1 MKINFPL
8 IFKLT
13 IVFVYMATSG
23 YSQAPVKN
31 NIPFERDM
39 KTGYLINYFFM
50 SPKPY
55 CWEKEAIYLSGWEVD
70 KSGGTFSFS
79 PSGKYPESFAFNID
93 WFRLEDTSETKSIN
107 ISHQIA
113 RQTEGFITL
122 EFRFR
127 LPKKMD
133 HACWQLKD
141 LKDAGVSITT
151 LDNILYVESKSGK
164 KIPLQ
169 SIEPDKEY
177 GVQAHVDLSNQKA
190 DYYVD
195 GHLKA
200 KNVPFLHPIKT
211 VDYFSTQT
219 GDAATGQMYLNPV
232 NIFKGYAVNET
243 FVTCNKGVLP
253 SHWERDKGTASVEEF
268 ECGTKPDIFSLYLQP
283 DANSKATHVMR
294 EFTSLEG
301 KVVWESRFLVPG
313 ENCEASLELVSK
325 QNFGVKIGITKD
337 NIVFYEADGKT
348 VILVSG
354 FRTNLWYMLKLI
366 ANQEAGTADIYINGK
381 LIAEKVHYSNNGLRF
396 EKLQF
401 SSDSPLWIDDVE
413 LYSWSD
419 YPANYV
425 PEPQAIASKD
435 DYVLGVQSCNL
446 WKEGRAYAG
455 WEYVYP
461 FSNNRKPYLGWY
473 DEGNPE
479 VVDWE
484 IKWQVEHGI
493 GFELHCWYRPN
504 NAVNNPIKDGVLD
517 ENITK
522 GLFSARYS
530 YKTKFAIMCTDEG
543 ACITNFKDF
552 QGNIIPYW
560 IEYFFKDPRYMKIEG
575 KPLLSIYSKDN
586 WVKMFGGEEEGRR
599 AILILREEVKK
610 AGFPGIVIF
619 MEDRNA
625 DVSSLQAK
633 KSLGVDAI
641 YSYTWFT
648 DDAKVEKERMIAQRD
663 TALSVGLP
671 VIPAISMGW
680 DREAW
685 GVHDGGFIPVNDY
698 KELAEWTK
706 DIFMPSLPA
715 NSLGL
720 KMLLLANWNEFGEGH
735 FLMPSS
741 LAGFGYIDALREV
754 FTNDSKHVDVAPTD
768 LQKKRFT
775 VLYPK
780 D

>member
-1 MKINFPL
+1 MKYSIIL
-8 IFKLT
+8 KLA
-13 IVFVYMATSG
+13 IVFELLASG
-23 YSQAPVKN
+23 VYSQTPVINAK
-31 NIPFERDM
+31 PFERDL
-39 KTGYLINYFFM
+39 KTGYLLNYFFM

-55 CWEKEAIYLSGWEVD
+55 CWEKEEIYLSGWEVD

-79 PSGKYPESFAFNID
+79 PTGKYPESFAFNID
-93 WFRLEDTSETKSIN
+93 WFRLEDTSETKSVC

-113 RQTEGFITL
+113 RQTEGSLTL

-151 LDNILYVESKSGK
+151 IDNTLFVESKAGK
-164 KIPLQ
+164 KVSLQ
-169 SIEPDKEY
+169 SVESDREY
-177 GVQAHVDLSNQKA
+177 GVQAVVDLSNQKA

-195 GHLKA
+195 GLLKA
-200 KNVPFLHPIKT
+200 KNVPFLNPIKT
-211 VDYFSTQT
+211 VDYFSAQT
-219 GDAATGQMYLNPV
+219 GHKATGQLYINPV
-232 NIFKGYAVNET
+232 SIFKGYAVNET
-243 FVTCNKGVLP
+243 FVTCGKGVLP
-253 SHWERDKGTASVEEF
+253 ANWDGDKGIASVEEF
-268 ECGTKPDIFSLYLQP
+268 ECGTKPDIYSLYLQP
-283 DANSKATHVMR
+283 ATNSKSTQVTR
-294 EFTSLEG
+294 KFSSLEG

-313 ENCEASLELVSK
+313 ENCKASMELVSK
-325 QNFGVKIGITKD
+325 QNLGLKIGLTKD
-337 NIVFYEADGKT
+337 KLLFYEATGKEK
-348 VILVSG
+348 ILVSA
-354 FRTNLWYMLKLI
+354 FRANLWYMLKVI
-366 ANQEAGTADIYINGK
+366 ANQEDGTADIYINGK
-381 LIAEKVHYSNNGLRF
+381 LIAEKVQYSNNGLHF

-401 SSDSPLWIDDVE
+401 ISDSPLWIDDVE

-419 YPANYV
+419 YPADYV
-425 PEPQAIASKD
+425 PEPQPVTSKENFI
-435 DYVLGVQSCNL
+435 LGVQSCNL

-455 WEYVYP
+455 WDYIYP

-484 IKWQVEHGI
+484 IKWKVEHGI

-517 ENITK
+517 QNIIK
-522 GLFSARYS
+522 GLFNARYS

-543 ACITNFKDF
+543 ACITNIKDF
-552 QGNIIPYW
+552 QENIIPYW
-560 IEYFFKDPRYMKIEG
+560 IEYFFKDPRYMKIDE

-586 WVKMFGGEEEGRR
+586 WIKMFGGEEEGHR
-599 AILILREEVKK
+599 AISLLREEVKK
-610 AGFPGIVIF
+610 SGFPGIVIF

-625 DVSSLQAK
+625 DVSTLKAK
-633 KSLGVDAI
+633 KNLGVDAC

-648 DDAKVEKERMIAQRD
+648 DDAKVEKDRMIAQRD
-663 TALSVGLP
+663 SAISVGLP

-698 KELAEWTK
+698 EELAKWTK
-706 DIFMPSLPA
+706 DIFMPSLPT
-715 NSLGL
+715 NSLGR

-741 LAGFGYIDALREV
+741 LAGFGYLDALREV
-754 FTNDSKHVDVAPTD
+754 FTNDSNHVDIAPTD

>member
-8 IFKLT
+8 ILRLT
-13 IVFVYMATSG
+13 FVLGHMATIG

-31 NIPFERDM
+31 KIPFERDL
-39 KTGYLINYFFM
+39 KVGYLLNYFFM

-55 CWEKEAIYLSGWEVD
+55 CWEKKEIYLSGWEVD

-79 PSGKYPESFAFNID
+79 PPGKYPENFAFNID
-93 WFRLEDTSETKSIN
+93 WFRLEDTSKTKSVN

-113 RQTEGFITL
+113 RQTEGYLTL

-151 LDNILYVESKSGK
+151 INNNLYVESKAGK
-164 KIPLQ
+164 KILLQ
-169 SIEPDKEY
+169 SVESDREY
-177 GVQAHVDLSNQKA
+177 GVQAIVDIGNQKA

-195 GHLKA
+195 GLLKA
-200 KNVPFLHPIKT
+200 ENVPFLNPIKN
-211 VDYFSTQT
+211 VDYFSAQT
-219 GDAATGQMYLNPV
+219 GDSATGQLYLNPV
-232 NIFKGYAVNET
+232 NIFKGYSVNET
-243 FVTCNKGVLP
+243 FVTCGKGVLP
-253 SHWERDKGTASVEEF
+253 ANWDEDKGNASVEEF
-268 ECGTKPDIFSLYLQP
+268 ECGTKPDIFSLYLKP
-283 DANSKATHVMR
+283 DTNSKSTQVSR
-294 EFTSLEG
+294 KFPSLEG

-313 ENCEASLELVSK
+313 NNCEASLQLVSK
-325 QNFGVKIGITKD
+325 QNLGVKIGITKD
-337 NIVFYEADGKT
+337 KLVFYEVDGKT
-348 VILVSG
+348 VILISDL
-354 FRTNLWYMLKLI
+354 RTNLWYMLKVI
-366 ANQEAGTADIYINGK
+366 ADQKVGTADIFINGK
-381 LIAEKVHYSNNGLRF
+381 MIGEKVHYSNNGLHF
-396 EKLQF
+396 EKFQF
-401 SSDSPLWIDDVE
+401 SSDSPFWIDDVE

-425 PEPQAIASKD
+425 PEPQAITSKD
-435 DYVLGVQSCNL
+435 NYILGVQSCNL

-455 WEYVYP
+455 WEYIYP
-461 FSNNRKPYLGWY
+461 LSHTRKPYLGWY

-479 VVDWE
+479 EVDWE

-517 ENITK
+517 QNIIK
-522 GLFSARYS
+522 GLFNARYS
-530 YKTKFAIMCTDEG
+530 HKTKFAIMCTNEG

-552 QGNIIPYW
+552 QENIIPYW
-560 IEYFFKDPRYMKIEG
+560 IEYFFKDPRYMKIDE

-586 WVKMFGGEEEGRR
+586 WVKMFGGEEEGRK
-599 AILILREEVKK
+599 AISLLREEVKK

-625 DVSSLQAK
+625 DVSTLKAK
-633 KSLGVDAI
+633 KNLGVDAC

-663 TALSVGLP
+663 SALSIGLP
-671 VIPAISMGW
+671 VIPSISMGW

-698 KELAEWTK
+698 KELAKWTK
-706 DIFMPSLPA
+706 DIFMPTMPE
-715 NSLGL
+715 NSPGR
-720 KMLLLANWNEFGEGH
+720 KMVLLANWNEFGEGH
-735 FLMPSS
+735 YLMPSS

-754 FTNDSKHVDVAPTD
+754 FTNDSNHVDIAPTD

-775 VLYPK
+775 MLYPK